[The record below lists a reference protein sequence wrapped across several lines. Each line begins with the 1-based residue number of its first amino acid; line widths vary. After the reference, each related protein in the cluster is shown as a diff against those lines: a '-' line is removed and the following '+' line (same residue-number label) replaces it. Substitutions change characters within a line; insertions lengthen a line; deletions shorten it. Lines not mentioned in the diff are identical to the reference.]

1 VAPFSTLQDLA
12 VQDPPPSHQHHLVTH
27 RLHRTQRP
35 SEEKWL
41 QPERLAGL
49 QRINRLRQLHFG
61 LLRNSLS
68 RYGEFN
74 QARAWSIAAWS
85 K

>member
-1 VAPFSTLQDLA
+1 MTFLQIPHNR
-12 VQDPPPSHQHHLVTH
+12 VILVTH

-41 QPERLAGL
+41 QAERLVGL

-61 LLRNSLS
+61 LLRHSLS